1 MAQCKVF
8 GFANRRKRKP
18 TSLLVLVGYR
28 TQGQTRSSAKLDVAN
43 VPAKYFKNGST
54 LDPPPQRSN
63 AVTSKSTK
71 TLKSNCISV
80 ILQFWKTHDRLVFV
94 TTDHTRVQQCP
105 SQLVEQQLAPAATT
119 TTTITLNYKTTF
131 VTYIVHTTFHFSTI
145 HHNIFIIFNY
155 CGHTATLL
163 GLQFHFMFRRF
174 IRSTA
179 MAWCPPSI
187 EKQPF
192 QQTIRIIDH
201 PIPRSHGP

>member
-131 VTYIVHTTFHFSTI
+131 VTYIVHFISQQYTITFLLFSTTAGTRQHSWVYNSTLCSVVSFAVLPWLGV
-145 HHNIFIIFNY
+145 HHPLKNN
-155 CGHTATLL
+155 HSNK
-163 GLQFHFMFRRF
+163 
-174 IRSTA
+174 RS
-179 MAWCPPSI
+179 
-187 EKQPF
+187 
-192 QQTIRIIDH
+192 
-201 PIPRSHGP
+201 G

>member
-131 VTYIVHTTFHFSTI
+131 VTYIVCVHNISFLNNTYYNIFIFQLLRAHGNTLGSTIPLYVPSFHSQYCHGLVSTI
-145 HHNIFIIFNY
+145 H
-155 CGHTATLL
+155 
-163 GLQFHFMFRRF
+163 
-174 IRSTA
+174 
-179 MAWCPPSI
+179 
-187 EKQPF
+187 
-192 QQTIRIIDH
+192 
-201 PIPRSHGP
+201 

>member
-80 ILQFWKTHDRLVFV
+80 ILQFWKTHDRLVFA

-131 VTYIVHTTFHFSTI
+131 ICTQHFISQQYINIFIFQLLRAHGNTLGSTIPLYVPSFHSQYCHGLVSTI
-145 HHNIFIIFNY
+145 H
-155 CGHTATLL
+155 
-163 GLQFHFMFRRF
+163 
-174 IRSTA
+174 
-179 MAWCPPSI
+179 
-187 EKQPF
+187 
-192 QQTIRIIDH
+192 
-201 PIPRSHGP
+201 

>member
-80 ILQFWKTHDRLVFV
+80 ILQFWKTHDRLVFA

-131 VTYIVHTTFHFSTI
+131 VTYIVYTQHFISQQYINIFIFQLLRAHGNTLGSTIPLYVPSFHSQYCHGLVSTI
-145 HHNIFIIFNY
+145 H
-155 CGHTATLL
+155 
-163 GLQFHFMFRRF
+163 
-174 IRSTA
+174 
-179 MAWCPPSI
+179 
-187 EKQPF
+187 
-192 QQTIRIIDH
+192 
-201 PIPRSHGP
+201 